1 MSERSTSGEDI
12 NQKVEEGI
20 KNFEVFQKKLKSI
33 VHALNE
39 QHSSMIEL
47 NNNRMKAS
55 LEFLLPILECRRLPT
70 NITNVPP
77 LLYASLSMQTAKLL
91 AGSFTENSPIAHV
104 TGEARAPSRIMSAV
118 DLTPCDPS
126 LAGSCRVTVLGGG
139 DFSEEADEDMLLPAG
154 DGAAAPGLVEES
166 VQGTSSSDGSQDL
179 KSVISVELIE
189 SDHCTEAS
197 IKDNAEEIGDN
208 FDCAADEENG
218 EKLGSEDTNDDE
230 EEEEEDDEEEVKG
243 DDNTATASTGLT
255 DTNALEDEASK
266 KTLATERPKI
276 STVDV
281 YLSAF
286 QLGEDHAKLFKT
298 SIIDYVTEWYEIVT
312 SRIKARTIEF
322 TRLKANLLHYQ
333 KKVQGL
339 DESTEKARRQAES
352 TASKQLAPTDTS
364 LRGMFNSMA
373 MTRSDSTRN
382 KLEAQLDRNLL
393 KLEGAREVFTMYG
406 QSLILLIDEVV
417 NRAWRDVLPV
427 LLRSINLDM
436 QQSKSIASIYAASEA
451 LASELELLGM
461 ENAVYFQGRLKEVK
475 ELHPEEIY
483 TGTESIVR
491 PVLKSK

>member
-1 MSERSTSGEDI
+1 
-12 NQKVEEGI
+12 
-20 KNFEVFQKKLKSI
+20 
-33 VHALNE
+33 
-39 QHSSMIEL
+39 
-47 NNNRMKAS
+47 
-55 LEFLLPILECRRLPT
+55 
-70 NITNVPP
+70 
-77 LLYASLSMQTAKLL
+77 
-91 AGSFTENSPIAHV
+91 
-104 TGEARAPSRIMSAV
+104 MSAV

-139 DFSEEADEDMLLPAG
+139 DFSQEADEDMLLPAG

-166 VQGTSSSDGSQDL
+166 VQGTSSSDGSQD
-179 KSVISVELIE
+179 SESIISVELIE

-197 IKDNAEEIGDN
+197 IKDNTKDIGDN
-208 FDCAADEENG
+208 FDCVADEENG
-218 EKLGSEDTNDDE
+218 EKLGFEGTNDDDE
-230 EEEEEDDEEEVKG
+230 EEEEEEEEGEEEEEVKD
-243 DDNTATASTGLT
+243 DDNTDTASTGIN

-266 KTLATERPKI
+266 KALAVELPKF

-312 SRIKARTIEF
+312 SRVKARAIEF

-352 TASKQLAPTDTS
+352 TASKQPAPTDTS

-382 KLEAQLDRNLL
+382 KLETQLDRNRL
-393 KLEGAREVFTMYG
+393 KLDGAREVFTMYG

-436 QQSKSIASIYAASEA
+436 HQSKSIASIYAASEA

-461 ENAVYFQGRLKEVK
+461 EHAVYFQGRLKEVK

>member
-1 MSERSTSGEDI
+1 
-12 NQKVEEGI
+12 
-20 KNFEVFQKKLKSI
+20 
-33 VHALNE
+33 
-39 QHSSMIEL
+39 
-47 NNNRMKAS
+47 
-55 LEFLLPILECRRLPT
+55 
-70 NITNVPP
+70 
-77 LLYASLSMQTAKLL
+77 
-91 AGSFTENSPIAHV
+91 
-104 TGEARAPSRIMSAV
+104 MSAV

-139 DFSEEADEDMLLPAG
+139 DFSQEADEDMLLPAG

-166 VQGTSSSDGSQDL
+166 VQGTSSSDGSQD
-179 KSVISVELIE
+179 SESIISVELIE

-197 IKDNAEEIGDN
+197 IKDNTEDIGEN
-208 FDCAADEENG
+208 FDCVADEENG
-218 EKLGSEDTNDDE
+218 EKLGFEGTNDDDE
-230 EEEEEDDEEEVKG
+230 EEEEEEEEEEVKD
-243 DDNTATASTGLT
+243 DDNTATASTGIN

-266 KTLATERPKI
+266 KALAVELPKF

-312 SRIKARTIEF
+312 SRVKARAIEF

-352 TASKQLAPTDTS
+352 TASKQPAPTDTS

-382 KLEAQLDRNLL
+382 KLETQLDRNRL
-393 KLEGAREVFTMYG
+393 KLDGAREVFTMYG

-436 QQSKSIASIYAASEA
+436 HQSKSIASIYAASEA

-461 ENAVYFQGRLKEVK
+461 EHAVYFQGRLKEVK

>member
-1 MSERSTSGEDI
+1 
-12 NQKVEEGI
+12 
-20 KNFEVFQKKLKSI
+20 
-33 VHALNE
+33 
-39 QHSSMIEL
+39 
-47 NNNRMKAS
+47 
-55 LEFLLPILECRRLPT
+55 
-70 NITNVPP
+70 
-77 LLYASLSMQTAKLL
+77 MQTAKLL
-91 AGSFTENSPIAHV
+91 AGSFTESSPIAHV

-218 EKLGSEDTNDDE
+218 EKLGSEGTNGDDDE
-230 EEEEEDDEEEVKG
+230 EKEEEEEDDEEEVKD

-266 KTLATERPKI
+266 KTLAVERPKF

-298 SIIDYVTEWYEIVT
+298 SIIDYVAEWYEIVT
-312 SRIKARTIEF
+312 SRVKARTIEF

-382 KLEAQLDRNLL
+382 KLEAQLDRNRL

-436 QQSKSIASIYAASEA
+436 HQSKSVASIYAASEA

>member
-1 MSERSTSGEDI
+1 MST
-12 NQKVEEGI
+12 
-20 KNFEVFQKKLKSI
+20 
-33 VHALNE
+33 
-39 QHSSMIEL
+39 
-47 NNNRMKAS
+47 
-55 LEFLLPILECRRLPT
+55 
-70 NITNVPP
+70 
-77 LLYASLSMQTAKLL
+77 
-91 AGSFTENSPIAHV
+91 
-104 TGEARAPSRIMSAV
+104 V

-139 DFSEEADEDMLLPAG
+139 DFSEEVDEDMLLPTE
-154 DGAAAPGLVEES
+154 DGAAAPDLVEES
-166 VQGTSSSDGSQDL
+166 VQGTSSSDGSQDS
-179 KSVISVELIE
+179 KSIISVELIE

-197 IKDNAEEIGDN
+197 IKDNTEEIGDN
-208 FDCAADEENG
+208 FDCDADEENG
-218 EKLGSEDTNDDE
+218 EKLGFEGTNDEKEEKE
-230 EEEEEDDEEEVKG
+230 EEEEEDDEEEMK
-243 DDNTATASTGLT
+243 DNDNTATASTGIP

-266 KTLATERPKI
+266 KALTVERPKF

-312 SRIKARTIEF
+312 SRVKARTIEF

-339 DESTEKARRQAES
+339 DESTEKARRQAEN
-352 TASKQLAPTDTS
+352 TASKQPAPTDTS

-382 KLEAQLDRNLL
+382 KLETQLDRNCL
-393 KLEGAREVFTMYG
+393 KLDGAREVFTMYG

-436 QQSKSIASIYAASEA
+436 HQSKSIASIYAASET

-461 ENAVYFQGRLKEVK
+461 EHAVYFQGRLKEVK